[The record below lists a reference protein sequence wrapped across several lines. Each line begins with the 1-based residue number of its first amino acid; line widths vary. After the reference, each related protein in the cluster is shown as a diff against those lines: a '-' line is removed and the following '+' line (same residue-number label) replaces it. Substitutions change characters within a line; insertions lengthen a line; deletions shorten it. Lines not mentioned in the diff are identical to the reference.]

1 MQFDSINLSFLKAI
15 PCFASKLMIIEK
27 KPRMQKANSK
37 LAFEMPKLQSK
48 NATRNRGRPNA
59 FGKPFP
65 EFEVSKIEFG
75 LCIIEGEKNVT

>member
-48 NATRNRGRPNA
+48 NATRNCGRPNA
-59 FGKPFP
+59 FGKQCP

-75 LCIIEGEKNVT
+75 LCIIEGEKNVI